1 MTKTAPF
8 GTWKSPITSDLIV
21 AKTVGLGSPTVDGDD
36 FYWVES
42 RPSEAGRNVIVRQQ
56 DRQIEELNPA
66 PMNARTR
73 VHEYGGGT
81 YLADAG
87 QVFFTNFKDQQIYRV
102 NGDAPVAITQS
113 PGLRYADYVADWQR
127 GKSAS

>member
-42 RPSEAGRNVIVRQQ
+42 RPSEAGRNVIVRQR
-56 DRQIEELNPA
+56 DGPAEELNPA

-73 VHEYGGGT
+73 VHEYGGGA

-102 NGDAPVAITQS
+102 NGEALIAVTQS
-113 PGLRYADYVADWQR
+113 PGLRYADYGFVQ
-127 GKSAS
+127 K